1 MLPDLHPP
9 SVKPGPSIRL
19 SGDLHSLPCR
29 RILRLLLPDREC
41 CWNAARADSLF
52 LRNRSRHECGEE
64 ACGEGPAKDMPQAGV
79 LAGRTRDGRILR
91 GPVSLLGPGPT
102 LRPRGPVL
110 VEWRGVGA
118 LSADDAPESG

>member
-1 MLPDLHPP
+1 VIPASDPVSAPVAPTVRNHRRFALTG
-9 SVKPGPSIRL
+9 VTF
-19 SGDLHSLPCR
+19 GDQPVGGATVDVWEDAMGATWWC
-29 RILRLLLPDREC
+29 
-41 CWNAARADSLF
+41 ARVLM
-52 LRNRSRHECGEE
+52 
-64 ACGEGPAKDMPQAGV
+64 PTKDMPQAGV